1 MHDGSGLL
9 ARLLR
14 ERNNEQGLKQFDGD
28 AFDATVGLFG
38 MLEVLMNRRGSG
50 EPDEDSV
57 RKLEGWIFGQSDK
70 P

>member
-1 MHDGSGLL
+1 MLAPELRRAIDDGFP
-9 ARLLR
+9 
-14 ERNNEQGLKQFDGD
+14 NDD

-57 RKLEGWIFGQSDK
+57 RKLEGWIFGQCC
-70 P
+70 PRHVA

>member
-1 MHDGSGLL
+1 
-9 ARLLR
+9 
-14 ERNNEQGLKQFDGD
+14 
-28 AFDATVGLFG
+28 

-57 RKLEGWIFGQSDK
+57 RKLEGWIFGQSRK

>member
-1 MHDGSGLL
+1 MLTPELRRTIEDGFP
-9 ARLLR
+9 
-14 ERNNEQGLKQFDGD
+14 NDD

-57 RKLEGWIFGQSDK
+57 RKLEGWIFGQRY
-70 P
+70 PRPVA